1 MRRIEKEFNKKL
13 AGYERELKKL
23 GCLDDETGLIP
34 ISKDDG
40 MSFGGN
46 LLHLQ
51 NNREI
56 LSINAR

>member
-34 ISKDDG
+34 ISKRRC
-40 MSFGGN
+40 MSFGGD

-51 NNREI
+51 KQ
-56 LSINAR
+56 S

>member
-34 ISKDDG
+34 W
-40 MSFGGN
+40 
-46 LLHLQ
+46 
-51 NNREI
+51 
-56 LSINAR
+56 INVNKVDTKRADT